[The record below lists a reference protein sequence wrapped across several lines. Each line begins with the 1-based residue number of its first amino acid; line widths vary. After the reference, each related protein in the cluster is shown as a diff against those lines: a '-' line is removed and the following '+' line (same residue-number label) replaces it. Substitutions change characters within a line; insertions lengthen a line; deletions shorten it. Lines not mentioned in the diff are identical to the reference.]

1 MKAIFSD
8 ADVALAVKE
17 AIKEG
22 EVNHFLIKPN
32 KIPKDAYYPNMGTIG
47 QRIRRK
53 AFKAGTDGFSMAYPK
68 NDMLSKFKN
77 HKSIGHY

>member
-1 MKAIFSD
+1 MKAMFSD
-8 ADVALAVKE
+8 ADVALAVTD
-17 AIKEG
+17 AIKTG
-22 EVNHFLIKPN
+22 DVTHVRIKPN

-68 NDMLSKFKN
+68 NDMMSKFKN